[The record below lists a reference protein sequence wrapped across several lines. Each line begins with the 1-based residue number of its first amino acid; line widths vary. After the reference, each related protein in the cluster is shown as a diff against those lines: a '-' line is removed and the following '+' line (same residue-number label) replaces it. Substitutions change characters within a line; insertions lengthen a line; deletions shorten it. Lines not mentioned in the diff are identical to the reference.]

1 VDPIGYRDFL
11 GLGANAR
18 LLVSDSGGI
27 QEEVSVY
34 KKPAVVVRRSTERQE
49 VEGTFVT
56 RLEPNPELA
65 SGLSIAWD
73 EAEDR
78 TETLQSIP
86 SPYGDSK
93 SPDRAVAAIRD
104 LVERAS

>member
-1 VDPIGYRDFL
+1 
-11 GLGANAR
+11 
-18 LLVSDSGGI
+18 
-27 QEEVSVY
+27 
-34 KKPAVVVRRSTERQE
+34 VRRSTERQE

-65 SGLSIAWD
+65 HGLSIAWD

-93 SPDRAVAAIRD
+93 SPDRAVAAILE